1 MFTRLRS
8 LVSRIPNVRNG
19 HNLSFHYNNLRIAP
33 QLGGMPTEKLVPI
46 SDETYNKL
54 SRYIVK
60 KTDNVLLND
69 NNKYFLTKLMLCGD
83 HNPTNIEPDILQRA
97 MEYVELDIVT
107 YYETRD

>member
-1 MFTRLRS
+1 M
-8 LVSRIPNVRNG
+8 
-19 HNLSFHYNNLRIAP
+19 
-33 QLGGMPTEKLVPI
+33 
-46 SDETYNKL
+46 
-54 SRYIVK
+54 
-60 KTDNVLLND
+60 ND